1 MGTGKIAKSS
11 TLLAAAIPSVKI
23 TCHSASGRFRMGKK
37 DGLSGEP
44 IFCHFILSRESAK
57 EKGGTV

>member
-11 TLLAAAIPSVKI
+11 TLLAAAIPLMKI
-23 TCHSASGRFRMGKK
+23 TCNTWRKIPHKK
-37 DGLSGEP
+37 KEDRLLREP
-44 IFCHFILSRESAK
+44 IFCHFILSKERVK